1 MKLKLTKLSK
11 TSVASGEGSDVIA
24 LERNGSDFVAPITLQ
39 LRPAAETL
47 PAVSSQSRIKLT
59 SACEST
65 KNGTRRAL
73 MRTAVPYI
81 GLFPANSQDGVSV
94 SAVSSARS
102 GKEIS
107 FHTVMTVPREC
118 YDDIVNQKAGSE
130 GYKLAVTQI
139 ISALKL
145 HLAAIGDGT
154 GKIQTVSARKG
165 TKLSEVTKTY
175 FAGVKFDSAANALS
189 EEDVYSQLDK
199 AGTIGAAG
207 LPQSIADQPWL
218 RALTGLKPLADDAE
232 IGVAVTLID

>member
-1 MKLKLTKLSK
+1 MKLKLTKLAFTGVNGQDGTDAIS
-11 TSVASGEGSDVIA
+11 

-39 LRPAAETL
+39 LRPGSEKL
-47 PAVSSQSRIKLT
+47 PAVASQSRIKLT

-81 GLFPANSQDGVSV
+81 GLFPANSQDGASV
-94 SAVSSARS
+94 SAVSAARS

-118 YDDIVNQKAGSE
+118 FDDIVNQKAGSE

-145 HLAAIGDGT
+145 HLALIGDGT
-154 GKIQTVSARKG
+154 GRIQKVKGSRG
-165 TKLSEVTKTY
+165 TKLDEVKKVY
-175 FAGVKFDSAANALS
+175 FAGVKFNSATNALS
-189 EEDVYSQLDK
+189 EENVYSQLDSDGMN
-199 AGTIGAAG
+199 AYG
-207 LPQSIADQPWL
+207 LPQAVADQPWL

-232 IGVAVTLID
+232 VGMSVILED